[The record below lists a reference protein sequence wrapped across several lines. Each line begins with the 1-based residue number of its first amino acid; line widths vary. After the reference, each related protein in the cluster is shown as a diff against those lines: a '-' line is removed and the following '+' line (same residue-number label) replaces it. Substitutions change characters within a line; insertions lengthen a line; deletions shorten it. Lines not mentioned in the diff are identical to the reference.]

1 MQSRS
6 MKWKIFTVVTASA
19 IIVAAVIV
27 VLVIRGHRWRPRNV
41 VIQGAVIRQDPDPR
55 RQLPIGGVNIVATDG
70 VITASTQS
78 DPSGY
83 FALKLRENIWPR
95 KVLEITFQKADY
107 RDYAFTVP
115 LDYQTATKKLYVAE
129 LVPTSLSE
137 TETESPQQ
145 NKKASVLSNVRIR
158 YTENTEGDENVGS
171 EVKTF
176 TVENEPNVPCNRQGP
191 CSPDGNWKAAVGSAT
206 LDAGTGNEYRNV
218 RASCIAGPCPF
229 TRIDPSGF
237 EHGGRI
243 ITASALDWSSSATFL
258 LEAEVFRKSIAS
270 NVRESYPVIFG
281 RTLNFV
287 LPGSQEGA
295 SIEAELD
302 GTPMVF
308 PLGPELYLSWAN
320 CTSRPSHDSSNSS
333 VFRCE
338 LKPGY
343 RF

>member
-1 MQSRS
+1 
-6 MKWKIFTVVTASA
+6 MKWKIFTVVTAA
-19 IIVAAVIV
+19 VLVVAAVVIF
-27 VLVIRGHRWRPRNV
+27 LVIRSHRWRPRNI

-55 RQLPIGGVNIVATDG
+55 RQLPVGGVNIFATDG
-70 VITASTQS
+70 VVTASTQS

-83 FALKLRENIWPR
+83 FALKFRENIWPGQVL
-95 KVLEITFQKADY
+95 KVTFQKATYHD
-107 RDYAFTVP
+107 DVLTIP
-115 LDYQTATKKLYVAE
+115 LHFSMAMKKLYVAA
-129 LVPTSLSE
+129 LIPMAQPQSE
-137 TETESPQQ
+137 SQPG
-145 NKKASVLSNVRIR
+145 KKATVISNVRIR
-158 YTENTEGDENVGS
+158 YTVNTEDDANIGS
-171 EVKTF
+171 EVQTF
-176 TVENEPNVPCNRQGP
+176 TVKNEPNVPCNRQGP

-206 LDAGTGNEYRNV
+206 VDAGTGNEFRNV

-237 EHGGRI
+237 EHGGRV
-243 ITASALDWSSSATFL
+243 ITASALDWSGTATFL
-258 LEAEVFRKSIAS
+258 LEAEVFRKSIGS

-320 CTSRPSHDSSNSS
+320 CTARPSHDSGNSN